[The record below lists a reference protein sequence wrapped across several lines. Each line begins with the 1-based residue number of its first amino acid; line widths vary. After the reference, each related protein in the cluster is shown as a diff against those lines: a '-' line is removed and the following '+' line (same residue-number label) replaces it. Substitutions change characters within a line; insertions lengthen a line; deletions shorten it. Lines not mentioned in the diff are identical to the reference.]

1 MRLAAWKKEKTS
13 EAPRSHLDQLRHL
26 RADFSQHLNC
36 LQAVHCASNS
46 QFYEVGIDDVIV
58 FQSFLLL

>member
-1 MRLAAWKKEKTS
+1 MRQDAWKKEKPS
-13 EAPRSHLDQLRHL
+13 ESPRSHLDQLRHL
-26 RADFSQHLNC
+26 RADFSQHLNS

-46 QFYEVGIDDVIV
+46 QCYEVGIDDVTV